1 MSASPHPPEEVEG
14 EIIPARSGR
23 VSWAWLFPLLALTAT
38 IWLFWNN
45 WRTQGPEITIQFAE
59 APGIQ
64 PGKTALI
71 YRGVQAGHVTDV
83 RLDND
88 LDMVVVKVRLKA
100 FASELARE
108 GTDFWVEQ
116 PIISLREIAGLES
129 IIQGNTI
136 HARIGHPGA
145 SRTDF
150 IGLATAPLSPMDA
163 PALVLSLKA
172 DSIPFLGRGTPV
184 YHRGVRVG
192 WVRDK
197 ILDEA
202 GRAIAQV
209 VIEQACAD
217 RVRSNSRFWVLP
229 ATKVA
234 ASPGQLSL
242 SIPAI
247 EALLYG
253 GIEFAEFSSGG
264 SAVASGAEF
273 ELFADMA
280 SARAEGPPLEITFP
294 EAEGLRAGQ
303 TRVCYLGQPVG
314 LVDSVEVDPA
324 SGQAVTRV
332 RLEAAFASQAT
343 ASSVFTVVRPSI
355 SARGITGLETIVTGP
370 YIDFAPGGGDALA
383 TRFAGRILR
392 QIDWNLVDEQPGSV
406 RFTLRAGP
414 TPSLEPGAPVYH
426 GGVVAGRVVEK
437 RLDPKGQA
445 EVVIS
450 LPAENAA
457 TIKAN
462 TRFWY
467 VPAAS
472 VAAGPGVLDVRFE
485 GIAALWQGGIGFDI
499 FGSPAEAA
507 APGSTFDLHAS
518 RRLAAAVSS
527 PVRIE
532 VFNAQGLLSGQTEL
546 RYLGVPA
553 GVVVGVESSQN
564 KIEAVVRFFEGFDF
578 LRRKGSQFAIV
589 RPEISLQGV
598 HGLEALVSGTYF
610 VCVPG
615 TGDGYARNFTITTTT
630 APELLEDT
638 GFEIYLI
645 SDATPIDV
653 GAPVLYN
660 ETPVGEVTQKHLSD
674 DGRQIRLTA
683 RINESHRR
691 LVRTNS
697 VFWNASSVE
706 ARVGFLKIQI
716 KAPSVV
722 APSGRIAF
730 FSPDP
735 TAPASEEWQEFQL
748 QEKRPRKF

>member
-1 MSASPHPPEEVEG
+1 MSASSHPPEEVEG
-14 EIIPARSGR
+14 EILPAKSGR
-23 VSWAWLFPLLALTAT
+23 ISWAWLFPLLALTAT

-71 YRGVQAGHVTDV
+71 YRGVQAGNVTDV
-83 RLDND
+83 RLDTD

-136 HARIGHPGA
+136 HARIGHAGA

-202 GRAIAQV
+202 GRATAQV
-209 VIEQACAD
+209 VVEQVYAD
-217 RVRSNSRFWVLP
+217 RVKSNSRFWALP
-229 ATKVA
+229 ATEVA
-234 ASPGQLSL
+234 AGPGQLSL

-253 GIEFAEFSSGG
+253 GIEFAEFSPGG
-264 SAVASGAEF
+264 SKVAGGAEF
-273 ELFADMA
+273 ELFPNMA
-280 SARAEGPPLEITFP
+280 SARAEGAPLEITFP
-294 EAEGLRAGQ
+294 EAEGLREGQ
-303 TRVCYLGQPVG
+303 TRVCYLGQPIG
-314 LVDSVEVDPA
+314 LLDQVVVDPV
-324 SGQAVTRV
+324 SGEAVTRV
-332 RLEAAFASQAT
+332 RLEAPFASMAT

-355 SARGITGLETIVTGP
+355 SAQGITGLETIVTGP
-370 YIDFAPGGGDALA
+370 YIDFSPGAGDIPA
-383 TRFAGRILR
+383 TRFTGRVLR
-392 QIDWNLVDEQPGSV
+392 QIDWNLADEQPGSV
-406 RFTLRAGP
+406 RFTLRAGS

-426 GGVVAGRVVEK
+426 GGIVAGRVVEK

-445 EVVIS
+445 ELVIS
-450 LPAENAA
+450 VPAGNAGA
-457 TIKAN
+457 VKAN
-462 TRFWY
+462 ARFWY

-499 FGSPAEAA
+499 FGSPAETAL
-507 APGSTFDLHAS
+507 PGSTFDLHAS
-518 RRLAAAVSS
+518 RRLAAAVSP

-532 VFNAQGLLSGQTEL
+532 VFNAQGILPGQTEL

-553 GVVVGVESSQN
+553 GVVTDVKSSKD

-598 HGLEALVSGTYF
+598 HGLEALVSGVYF
-610 VCVPG
+610 ICVAG
-615 TGDGYARNFTITTTT
+615 SGDGYAGNFTVTTTT
-630 APELLEDT
+630 TPELLEDT
-638 GFEIYLI
+638 GFEIYLL
-645 SDATPIDV
+645 SEATPIDV
-653 GAPVLYN
+653 GAQVLYN
-660 ETPVGEVTQKHLSD
+660 ETPVGEITQKNLSP

-683 RINESHRR
+683 RINESHRN
-691 LVRTNS
+691 LVRKNS

-722 APSGRIAF
+722 APSGRVSF
-730 FSPDP
+730 YTPGTGG
-735 TAPASEEWQEFQL
+735 TAVKEGSEFDL
-748 QEKRPRKF
+748 QDKRPRRF